1 MPTNVCVPF
10 FKPGQDVTGYLTANI
25 GGKTCVA
32 TTGTLSRG
40 GQPRIVTATAG
51 AAIFGVLGHD
61 GVTGEYIHVNVGGIV
76 PIKTGQDVVTG
87 TEVMV
92 GTGGTVVPYTQTP
105 ATNRP
110 VGYVVAGATSGN
122 AAAVKLYG

>member
-10 FKPGQDVTGYLTANI
+10 FKPGQDVTGYLTTNV

-40 GQPRIVTATAG
+40 GQPRITTAAPG

-76 PIKTGQDVVTG
+76 PILTAADVTTG
-87 TEVMV
+87 TEVQV
-92 GTGGTVVPYTQTP
+92 GAGGAVIPL
-105 ATNRP
+105 AAGRP
-110 VGYVVAGATSGN
+110 VGYVVAGAASGN